1 MNKRLP
7 KWNVGAER
15 FETRSAEPRQLANEA
30 VGYAGASTAAQSGKL
45 QGVRSAEC
53 PSPLCISHKECVA
66 ERGVTHLKPAE
77 RWRNAFQVIVL
88 HGNHRGLLAACGGSY
103 L

>member
-15 FETRSAEPRQLANEA
+15 IETRSAEPRQLANEA

-53 PSPLCISHKECVA
+53 PSPIDRPHIYYPV
-66 ERGVTHLKPAE
+66 
-77 RWRNAFQVIVL
+77 VIVPSAL
-88 HGNHRGLLAACGGSY
+88 TAIFTGASGVGAGPLTTAAFLAGSKTA